1 MPIKLPSLRAMDLNQ
16 LVALAALLRH
26 AGVTNAAR
34 DLNISQPAMSRSLD
48 RLRRQFDDPLLVRE
62 GNRMILT
69 PRGKELLPI
78 VDAALEKVD
87 QVFSS
92 LSQFDP
98 STARKRVRIG
108 ANDYLQ
114 HLFAPLMHA
123 LVRSKASNVILEFGP
138 VGMLR
143 PEPLL
148 SQGIV
153 DLIFGLTHPNDALRN
168 AVLFEDELVCV
179 ACSQNYSLPE
189 ILDINTF
196 SEQAHVDISP
206 SGVGMLRAILDN
218 SISAQGGQRR
228 VVASVSTFHSVPAM
242 LAGTNL
248 LAIVP
253 RRAAISMPKNIVNI
267 RELSFNIEPYS
278 VSLWW
283 HNSTHNDPL
292 FRWLREQ
299 ITLLAEKLD

>member
-1 MPIKLPSLRAMDLNQ
+1 MPTKFSSLRAMDLNQ

-26 AGVTNAAR
+26 AGVTNAAH

-69 PRGKELLPI
+69 PRGQELLPI

-87 QVFSS
+87 RVFSS
-92 LSQFDP
+92 HSQFDP
-98 STARKRVRIG
+98 FVARRRIRIG

-114 HLFAPLMHA
+114 QLFAPLMYA

-153 DLIFGLTHPNDALRN
+153 DLIFGLTHPNDTLRN
-168 AVLFEDELVCV
+168 AVLFQDELVCV
-179 ACSQNYSLPE
+179 ACRQNRALPE
-189 ILDINTF
+189 ILDVSTF
-196 SEQAHVDISP
+196 SEQTHVDVSP

-228 VVASVSTFHSVPAM
+228 VVTSVSTFHSVPAM
-242 LAGTNL
+242 LSGTNL

-253 RRAAISMPKNIVNI
+253 RRAAMSMPKNIVSI
-267 RELSFNIEPYS
+267 RELSFNIAPYA

-292 FRWLREQ
+292 LRWLRDQ
-299 ITLLAEKLD
+299 VLLLTAKLD